1 MQKTIYSLSI
11 LYLLSSCSPKSFS
24 DVKQEIVD
32 LNKQAQTCVKS
43 FSLDNSKICSFS
55 YDLEKTVFNNKNDCE
70 KSFDRKGIATIY
82 VDQKN
87 KNEFSEFY
95 YSTNR
100 ALLDHLNRKVLFKKN
115 VYNLVDCY
123 HEYIHLLQSHYG
135 NELGLSQRKRKG
147 EYFKEL
153 LSKSADQVA
162 NLEQNKK
169 IKEAKKL
176 ANDVQKGID
185 ELTKFNL
192 LTEYLD
198 EIEAYHLVLRKC
210 DFLKCSAEDK
220 EIAIANLLK
229 RKEYIS
235 LEYQKLLQNL
245 ANSIILE
252 KKKKLYKDVA
262 SSWKESKLSQE
273 IKSLKGLSVKK
284 IIQFISN
291 KGISLYRIASKSDF
305 NFKAISKQ
313 MIDIDLYKKLPII
326 KDRLRDYM
334 GLKILLGKAMG
345 KFVCTGKENFIIV
358 NRLVTKSTLIHE
370 YLHYVQ
376 SKLNPNYCNGDS
388 RQKELYEKFKIGE
401 ISKKVYENDVLMLQL
416 KNQIAEYE
424 VYSELVKYE
433 NDFSDIENLNNK
445 AKLQE
450 LQSDLQYLK

>member
-24 DVKQEIVD
+24 DVKKEIVD
-32 LNKQAQTCVKS
+32 LNNQAQTCVKS
-43 FSLDNSKICSFS
+43 LSLDNSKICSFN

-87 KNEFSEFY
+87 KDEYSDFY
-95 YSTNR
+95 NSTNR
-100 ALLDHLNRKVLFKKN
+100 ALLDHLKRKVLFKKS

-162 NLEQNKK
+162 KFEKIKK

-176 ANDVQKGID
+176 AIEVQEGID
-185 ELTKFNL
+185 ELHKFNQ
-192 LTEYLD
+192 LTEFLD
-198 EIEAYHLVLRKC
+198 EIEAYHLVFKKC
-210 DFLKCSAEDK
+210 DHLNCSDEDK
-220 EIAIANLLK
+220 EIAIANLIK
-229 RKEYIS
+229 RKDYIS
-235 LEYQKLLQNL
+235 LEYQKLLQSL
-245 ANSIILE
+245 AYRMILE
-252 KKKKLYKDVA
+252 KKKKLYKNVA
-262 SSWKESKLSQE
+262 SSWKASKLSKE
-273 IKSLKGLSVKK
+273 IKFLKGLSIKK

-291 KGISLYRIASKSDF
+291 KRIDLYRIASTSDF
-305 NFKAISKQ
+305 NFKLMSKQ
-313 MIDIDLYKKLPII
+313 MIDIDLYKKLPIV
-326 KDRLRDYM
+326 KKSLRDYM
-334 GLKILLGKAMG
+334 GLKILLGSAMG
-345 KFVCTGKENFIIV
+345 KFICTGEENFIIV

-370 YLHYVQ
+370 YLHFVQ
-376 SKLNPNYCNGDS
+376 SRHNPSYCNGDS
-388 RQKELYEKFKIGE
+388 RQKELYEKFKKAE
-401 ISKKVYENDVLMLQL
+401 ISKKNYENDVLMLQI

-450 LQSDLQYLK
+450 IQRDLQYLK